1 MERREENALVLDYL
15 PYGKSGEAQ
24 REPVA
29 QVIGE
34 TFFTLLEVVPKKEA
48 KLKAGDKVYI
58 GGGEREKIDHVKGRV
73 QWRDLTATAQK
84 EAMLVLKK
92 NVKEKEAFFVDFFNR
107 AGPINIRAHTLEH
120 IPSVGKKHLSAI
132 LDARDRKKFE
142 SFEDIRA
149 RVPHLRSIED
159 LIVDRIVHELE
170 GEAKYYLFTK
180 PPARHEE

>member
-1 MERREENALVLDYL
+1 MERREEYSLVLDYL

-34 TFFTLLEVVPKKEA
+34 SYYTLLEVVPKIEA
-48 KLKAGDKVYI
+48 KLKAGDRVYI
-58 GGGEREKIDHVKGRV
+58 GGGERDKIDHVKGRV
-73 QWRDLTATAQK
+73 SWRDLTSSAQN
-84 EAMLVLKK
+84 EAKALLKK
-92 NVKEKEAFFVDFFNR
+92 MVKEREAFFVDFFNR

-142 SFEDIRA
+142 SFEDVRS
-149 RVPHLRSIED
+149 RVPHLRHVED
-159 LIVDRIVHELE
+159 LLVERIVHELE

>member
-34 TFFTLLEVVPKKEA
+34 AYYTLLEVVPKTEA
-48 KLKAGDKVYI
+48 KMKAGDRVYI
-58 GGGEREKIDHVKGRV
+58 GSGERDKIDHVKGRV
-73 QWRDLTATAQK
+73 QWRDLTSSAQN
-84 EAMLVLKK
+84 EAKTLLKK
-92 NVKEKEAFFVDFFNR
+92 LVKEREAFFVEFFNR
-107 AGPINIRAHTLEH
+107 AGAINIRAHTLEH

-142 SFEDIRA
+142 SFEDVRA
-149 RVPHLRSIED
+149 RVPHLRHIED
-159 LIVDRIVHELE
+159 LIVERIVHELE